1 MSVVIPDD
9 ILQAAGISEAELK
22 LEIAIM
28 LFQQEKIS
36 IGKARRLAG
45 MNLIE
50 FQREIASR
58 GICIHY
64 DVEEFEADLKTLR
77 EMGILWLLFATLHQF
92 KS

>member
-9 ILQAAGISEAELK
+9 VLRSAGMSEAQLK

-28 LFQQEKIS
+28 LFQQDRIS

-45 MNLIE
+45 INLLE
-50 FQREIASR
+50 FQREIAKR

-64 DVEEFEADLKTLR
+64 DVEEFEEDIKTLQ
-77 EMGILWLLFATLHQF
+77 EMGRL
-92 KS
+92 

>member
-9 ILQAAGISEAELK
+9 VLRAAKMSEAQLK

-28 LFQQEKIS
+28 LFQQDKIS

-45 MNLIE
+45 INLLE
-50 FQREIASR
+50 FQREIAER

-64 DVEEFEADLKTLR
+64 DVEEFEEDIKTLQ
-77 EMGILWLLFATLHQF
+77 EMGRL
-92 KS
+92 

>member
-1 MSVVIPDD
+1 MSVIIPDD
-9 ILQAAGISEAELK
+9 ILAAATISEAELK

-28 LFQQEKIS
+28 LFQQDRIS

-77 EMGILWLLFATLHQF
+77 EMGRL
-92 KS
+92 

>member
-9 ILQAAGISEAELK
+9 VLRAARMSEAQLK

-28 LFQQEKIS
+28 LFQQDKIS

-45 MNLIE
+45 INLLE
-50 FQREIASR
+50 FQREIAER

-64 DVEEFEADLKTLR
+64 DVEEFEEDIKTLQ
-77 EMGILWLLFATLHQF
+77 EMGRL
-92 KS
+92 

>member
-9 ILQAAGISEAELK
+9 ILEAAGISEAELK

-50 FQREIASR
+50 FQREIASP

-77 EMGILWLLFATLHQF
+77 EMGRL
-92 KS
+92 

>member
-9 ILQAAGISEAELK
+9 VLVSARMSEAQLK

-28 LFQQEKIS
+28 LFQQDRIS

-45 MNLIE
+45 INLLE
-50 FQREIASR
+50 FQREISQR

-64 DVEEFEADLKTLR
+64 DVEEFEEDIKTLQ
-77 EMGILWLLFATLHQF
+77 EMGRL
-92 KS
+92 

>member
-9 ILQAAGISEAELK
+9 ILQAAGMSEAELK

-28 LFQQEKIS
+28 LFQKERIS
-36 IGKARRLAG
+36 IGKARHLAG
-45 MNLIE
+45 MHLIE

-64 DVEEFEADLKTLR
+64 DVEDFQEDIKTLR
-77 EMGILWLLFATLHQF
+77 EMGRL
-92 KS
+92 

>member
-9 ILQAAGISEAELK
+9 VLVSARMSETQLK

-28 LFQQEKIS
+28 LFQQDRIS

-45 MNLIE
+45 INLLE
-50 FQREIASR
+50 FQREISQR

-64 DVEEFEADLKTLR
+64 DVEEFEEDIKTLQ
-77 EMGILWLLFATLHQF
+77 EMGRL
-92 KS
+92 